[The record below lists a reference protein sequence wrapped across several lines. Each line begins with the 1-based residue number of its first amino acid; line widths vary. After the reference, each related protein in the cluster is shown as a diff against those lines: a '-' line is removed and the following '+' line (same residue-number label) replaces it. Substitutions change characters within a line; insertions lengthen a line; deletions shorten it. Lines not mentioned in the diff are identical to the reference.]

1 LLFFFTQLN
10 RDVLENTLRGNFEFK
25 QNDWENISDSAQSL
39 VRAMMSLEPSDR
51 PSFQQVLAHP
61 WLNKS
66 SFGSLNLLEQLK
78 FASGW
83 SDIAG
88 AQKKVDRVSAA
99 VGVSAAKSLRVEDIT
114 VTDSA
119 LAAPTPSSCGCV
131 MN

>member
-1 LLFFFTQLN
+1 
-10 RDVLENTLRGNFEFK
+10 
-25 QNDWENISDSAQSL
+25 
-39 VRAMMSLEPSDR
+39 MSLEPSDR